1 MTFYKGS
8 NKWFS
13 SVVVNKIMVGGGLS
27 TDTHDVERAGHC
39 VWPLTISPRH
49 MSSALLNQCTVLQ
62 KQSPPIYILFVNLFS
77 AADVMQ
83 LAAT

>member
-27 TDTHDVERAGHC
+27 TDTHDVEIAGPC
-39 VWPLTISPRH
+39 VWPLTISTSH
-49 MSSALLNQCTVLQ
+49 TLSSALLNQCTVLQ
-62 KQSPPIYILFVNLFS
+62 QQSAPSHFLYLYLVCQFVFCC
-77 AADVMQ
+77 
-83 LAAT
+83 